1 MLIQKPRKG
10 RRHRLEILRYEYAIV
25 TGSKLQ
31 HFEVLQTS
39 ESRVFSRSK
48 VDLRLSPLDADNN
61 ELIQI
66 SVRLK
71 TDFHGFDVCLWRI

>member
-31 HFEVLQTS
+31 RFEVLQTS

-71 TDFHGFDVCLWRI
+71 TDFRGFDVCLWRI